1 MDALTQT
8 LLSQLSGSALSKI
21 GKRVGADEQTAG
33 SALSAIMPVI
43 VGALATNAAKPDGAA
58 ALHHALEEDHDG
70 SILRDLGDF
79 LEEPEEGEGA
89 GILEHALG
97 KKRPAVERGL
107 AESTG
112 LKGEQVGQ
120 LLEIAAPLVMGL
132 LGQQQRTQKL
142 DASGLA
148 AMLGAEFEADRQ
160 SSPDVVSILT
170 TALDADRD
178 GSAVDEVVG
187 FLGKLFR
194 RR

>member
-148 AMLGAEFEADRQ
+148 AMLGAELEADRQ
-160 SSPDVVSILT
+160 SSPDVLSILT